1 MYSTNYFYIQQLFM
15 YSTDELI
22 IIYTFSESEIFFPV
36 FKIQSLQFF
45 KKNVSFRR
53 TKILLRKD
61 FIAWYS
67 NRINFF
73 KMDVRT
79 FYLIFAKC
87 LSCLNYVELW
97 LNFLWYRELFTLL
110 LSVAYLPEKNWNGR
124 NIILWVSEI

>member
-61 FIAWYS
+61 FIVWYS

-87 LSCLNYVELW
+87 WSCLNYVELW

>member
-61 FIAWYS
+61 FIVWYS

-87 LSCLNYVELW
+87 SSCLNYVELW
-97 LNFLWYRELFTLL
+97 LNILWYRELFTLL

-124 NIILWVSEI
+124 NNILWVSEI

>member
-1 MYSTNYFYIQQLFM
+1 M

-61 FIAWYS
+61 FI
-67 NRINFF
+67 
-73 KMDVRT
+73 V
-79 FYLIFAKC
+79 
-87 LSCLNYVELW
+87 
-97 LNFLWYRELFTLL
+97 
-110 LSVAYLPEKNWNGR
+110 
-124 NIILWVSEI
+124 

>member
-61 FIAWYS
+61 FIVWYS

>member
-53 TKILLRKD
+53 PKILLRKD
-61 FIAWYS
+61 FIVWYS

-110 LSVAYLPEKNWNGR
+110 LSVAYLSEKNWNGR

>member
-61 FIAWYS
+61 FI
-67 NRINFF
+67 
-73 KMDVRT
+73 V
-79 FYLIFAKC
+79 
-87 LSCLNYVELW
+87 
-97 LNFLWYRELFTLL
+97 
-110 LSVAYLPEKNWNGR
+110 
-124 NIILWVSEI
+124 

>member
-53 TKILLRKD
+53 PKILLRKD
-61 FIAWYS
+61 FI
-67 NRINFF
+67 
-73 KMDVRT
+73 V
-79 FYLIFAKC
+79 
-87 LSCLNYVELW
+87 
-97 LNFLWYRELFTLL
+97 
-110 LSVAYLPEKNWNGR
+110 
-124 NIILWVSEI
+124 